1 MALDVSVRKD
11 LGSFRLDVEFSL
23 EGDGVLA
30 LLGPSGC
37 GKSLTLG
44 CIAGTVHPDDGR
56 IVLDGRT
63 LFDSEAGVD
72 LPPQDRRVGYLFQ
85 NYALFPTMT
94 VLQNVMCAVPVP
106 GLRGAAARR
115 RRREA
120 AEAQLA
126 AMELSGLEDR
136 RPSQLSG
143 GQRQRVSI
151 GQALITG
158 PGFLVADEPVS
169 ALDVTIQAQ
178 IMELLQRLQQE
189 LHLAYLFISHDINV
203 VYRMCDRIMIMQ
215 EGRIIEIGETEEVF
229 SHPRED
235 YTKLLLS
242 NS

>member
-1 MALDVSVRKD
+1 MTK
-11 LGSFRLDVEFSL
+11 
-23 EGDGVLA
+23 GDM
-30 LLGPSGC
+30 
-37 GKSLTLG
+37 
-44 CIAGTVHPDDGR
+44 
-56 IVLDGRT
+56 
-63 LFDSEAGVD
+63 E
-72 LPPQDRRVGYLFQ
+72 
-85 NYALFPTMT
+85 
-94 VLQNVMCAVPVP
+94 
-106 GLRGAAARR
+106 AAAYDMLRKV
-115 RRREA
+115 
-120 AEAQLA
+120 
-126 AMELSGLEDR
+126 GLEESYFHR

>member
-1 MALDVSVRKD
+1 MTK
-11 LGSFRLDVEFSL
+11 
-23 EGDGVLA
+23 GDM
-30 LLGPSGC
+30 
-37 GKSLTLG
+37 
-44 CIAGTVHPDDGR
+44 
-56 IVLDGRT
+56 
-63 LFDSEAGVD
+63 E
-72 LPPQDRRVGYLFQ
+72 
-85 NYALFPTMT
+85 
-94 VLQNVMCAVPVP
+94 
-106 GLRGAAARR
+106 AAAYDMLRKV
-115 RRREA
+115 
-120 AEAQLA
+120 
-126 AMELSGLEDR
+126 GLEESYFHR

-158 PGFLVADEPVS
+158 PGFLDEPVS